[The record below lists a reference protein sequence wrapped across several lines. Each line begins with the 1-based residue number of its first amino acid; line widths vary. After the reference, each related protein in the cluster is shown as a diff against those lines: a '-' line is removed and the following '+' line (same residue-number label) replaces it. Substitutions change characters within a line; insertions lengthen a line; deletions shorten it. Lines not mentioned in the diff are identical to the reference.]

1 MTGFNQHVTP
11 SAHDPKPLRMDP
23 KAPLIRRLS
32 ALVVLTALSAP
43 AWSYD
48 TDLAAR
54 YAQLFAPALDKA
66 TAKEL
71 HYLKPEGLL
80 NLMKTGAPLV
90 AVDIRTPLETAV
102 FTMVLPGSMSIPLN
116 ELFRPDNL
124 ARLPPDRPM
133 VVLCHSGLRAG
144 MAVVALRQIGFDQA
158 FVMQGGY
165 KALSDYLEPGTAY
178 SPLVELQTK
187 Q

>member
-1 MTGFNQHVTP
+1 MHRMRTP
-11 SAHDPKPLRMDP
+11 MKEKKPHTPILV
-23 KAPLIRRLS
+23 I
-32 ALVVLTALSAP
+32 ALVVLAILSAP

-48 TDLAAR
+48 ADLAAR

-71 HYLKPEGLL
+71 HYLKPEGFL
-80 NLMKTGAPLV
+80 NQMKTGAPLV

-116 ELFRPDNL
+116 ELFRPANL
-124 ARLPPDRPM
+124 ARLPQDRPV

-158 FVMQGGY
+158 FVLQGGY
-165 KALSDYLEPGTAY
+165 KALSDYLEPITAY
-178 SPLVELQTK
+178 SP
-187 Q
+187 

>member
-1 MTGFNQHVTP
+1 MTVIIQHGEQT
-11 SAHDPKPLRMDP
+11 AYGMKPLIKDHESHQ
-23 KAPLIRRLS
+23 LRRLRT
-32 ALVVLTALSAP
+32 LVVLTALSAP

-48 TDLAAR
+48 ADLAAR

-66 TAKEL
+66 TGKEL
-71 HYLKPEGLL
+71 HYLKPGGLL
-80 NLMKTGAPLV
+80 NLMKTSAPLV
-90 AVDIRTPLETAV
+90 AVDIRTSRETAV
-102 FTMVLPGSMSIPLN
+102 FTMALPDSMSIPLN

-158 FVMQGGY
+158 FVLQGGY
-165 KALSDYLEPGTAY
+165 KALNDFLEPGTAY

>member
-1 MTGFNQHVTP
+1 MKEKKPHTP
-11 SAHDPKPLRMDP
+11 ILV
-23 KAPLIRRLS
+23 I
-32 ALVVLTALSAP
+32 ALVVLAILSAP

-48 TDLAAR
+48 ADLAAR

-71 HYLKPEGLL
+71 HYLKPEGFL
-80 NLMKTGAPLV
+80 NQMKTGAPLV

-116 ELFRPDNL
+116 ELFRPANL
-124 ARLPPDRPM
+124 ARLPQDRPV

-158 FVMQGGY
+158 FVLQGGY
-165 KALSDYLEPGTAY
+165 KALSDYLEPITAY
-178 SPLVELQTK
+178 SP
-187 Q
+187 

>member
-1 MTGFNQHVTP
+1 MKEKKPHTP
-11 SAHDPKPLRMDP
+11 ILV
-23 KAPLIRRLS
+23 I
-32 ALVVLTALSAP
+32 ALVVLAILSAP

-48 TDLAAR
+48 ADLAAR

-116 ELFRPDNL
+116 ELFRPANL
-124 ARLPPDRPM
+124 ARLPQDRPV

-158 FVMQGGY
+158 FVLQGGY
-165 KALSDYLEPGTAY
+165 KALSDYLEPITAY
-178 SPLVELQTK
+178 SP
-187 Q
+187 